1 MMIEQLKLKH
11 FINSELILIQV
22 MELFSFEIFDDK
34 MYGIP

>member
-1 MMIEQLKLKH
+1 MIEQLKLKH